1 MDPSEVTV
9 LVVEDDEFTRM
20 ATIDI
25 LKSCR
30 YTVFAVENGQQA
42 LDVLVTSHA
51 KFDLV
56 LCDVMLPV
64 MTGIELLDEIQK
76 HSATL
81 GHIPIVMT
89 SSNEEMDVVTS
100 CLSKGAKDY
109 LIKPIQVN
117 TAKTLVRHVW
127 LSRRLERTS
136 NKSMWQDIEVIRTIG
151 KGTHGTVVLARRKLD
166 GAVVAVKRVR
176 ISQIS
181 ENGRKQADN
190 EVILLKSLYHVNIVR
205 FYDHFLADDE
215 LNIVME
221 YSDGGNLRQL
231 VKLRAREKMGP
242 FPEPV
247 IMSWFAQLVL
257 AVAYIHGKNVLH
269 RDLKAQNVFLTHKNV
284 VKLGDFGISK
294 ALAGDATANTACG
307 TPESMSPEI
316 CRGEPY
322 GKKSDIWSLGC
333 ILYEMIMLRRPFE
346 ASTLPEIFTK
356 ICKGE
361 FPPILPSFSRDLRLL
376 VQLMLQQDASKRP
389 SIEDICRFPFVQ
401 NPIQAFLSEHV
412 SEFQEAL
419 ELEAK
424 LHQPSLYSAGA
435 VNPPAP
441 SVSPTQ
447 RRRNHNSSSETPTS
461 GFGDSAPDSGS
472 PVSSRSDGSSNAG
485 MNNGD
490 LRKSAIAAVAIGLGP
505 DSIPGSNARPQQN
518 ADLSKISVD
527 SPGYVEDTFADK
539 LRAQVTIGDV
549 RVGLFTTYTA
559 CIAADELVR
568 VLKSKFN
575 KSDEEAAKIMDEFLK
590 TRVLNVVFAEDNTHP
605 DVTASSTFLRFQ
617 VDELFVPLNMKYACV
632 DDIQQGAMEVCL
644 RVREAIAELHALKS
658 FPRGIAT
665 GFSLPNHVSV
675 TGSSSTEY
683 FDAPLC
689 LKYRRFLK
697 LTSKLQKVDV
707 GSLPKHERQPFFI
720 NIYNAMVLHGLVEFG
735 VPQNIGQYNAFERDV
750 AYTIGGLD
758 FTLGDIKHGIL
769 RCNRK
774 PPSNYWERQLQAQD
788 PKLQFRLHIRD
799 PRSLLVL
806 IDCAE
811 PLPTAEDVPILKPGR
826 TDTDLEEQAEKFCER
841 LVEVDD
847 RAGEIVLPRVLRIF
861 RDDFGSSEAE
871 MVSWLVQYMDNA
883 PANIVNYRVSDQASI
898 TPRREE

>member
-30 YTVFAVENGQQA
+30 YSVFAVENGKLA
-42 LDVLVTSHA
+42 LELLIANHA

-64 MTGIELLDEIQK
+64 LNGIELLDEIQK
-76 HSATL
+76 HNRVL
-81 GHIPIVMT
+81 GHIPVVMT

-205 FYDHFLADDE
+205 FYDHFMADDE

-294 ALAGDATANTACG
+294 ALAGDDTANTACG

-346 ASTLPEIFTK
+346 ASTLPDIFTK
-356 ICKGE
+356 ICKGD
-361 FPPILPSFSRDLRLL
+361 FPPILPTFSRELRLL

-401 NPIQAFLSEHV
+401 APIQAFLSEHV

-424 LHQPSLYSAGA
+424 LHQPSLYSTG
-435 VNPPAP
+435 VGGTPLSP
-441 SVSPTQ
+441 VSPTL
-447 RRRNHNSSSETPTS
+447 RRRNHNSSSDTPTS
-461 GFGDSAPDSGS
+461 ALSDAIPGVESGS

-485 MNNGD
+485 FNNGN
-490 LRKSAIAAVAIGLGP
+490 LRNSAIASVAIGLASDAVPSGSRRQQQHSELAKFAS
-505 DSIPGSNARPQQN
+505 DSS
-518 ADLSKISVD
+518 D
-527 SPGYVEDTFADK
+527 SLADTFADQ
-539 LRAQVTIGDV
+539 LRVHAKIGDV
-549 RVGLFTTYTA
+549 RVGLFTTYAA
-559 CIAADELVR
+559 CVSAYELTQ
-568 VLKSKFN
+568 VLTTKFGKSI
-575 KSDEEAAKIMDEFLK
+575 EEATKLLAEYLK
-590 TRVLNVVFAEDNTHP
+590 TRVLNVAFAEDSARPDLIAGNTY
-605 DVTASSTFLRFQ
+605 LRFQ
-617 VDELFVPLNMKYACV
+617 VDELFTPLNMKYVCIDAV
-632 DDIQQGAMEVCL
+632 HQGPMEICL
-644 RVREAIAELHALKS
+644 RVREVVAELHALKS
-658 FPRGIAT
+658 FPKGIAT
-665 GFSLPNHVSV
+665 GFSLHNHVSV
-675 TGSSSTEY
+675 AGSGAHEQ

-689 LKYRRFLK
+689 QKYRKFLK
-697 LTSKLQKVDV
+697 LTSKLQKVDI

-720 NIYNAMVLHGLVEFG
+720 NIYNAMVLHGLIEFG
-735 VPQNIGQYNAFERDV
+735 VPQNMGQYKAFERDV

-774 PPSNYWERQLQAQD
+774 PPSNYWERQLQSQD

-806 IDCAE
+806 IDCSE
-811 PLPTAEDVPILKPGR
+811 PLPSAADAPILKPGR
-826 TDTDLEEQAEKFCER
+826 TDTDLEEQVEKFCAR
-841 LVEVDD
+841 LEVNE
-847 RAGEIVLPRVLRIF
+847 RAGEILLPRVFRIF
-861 RDDFGSSEAE
+861 RDDFGASEAE
-871 MVSWLVQYMDNA
+871 MVSWLSQYMDSSPSNLM
-883 PANIVNYRVSDQASI
+883 NYRVRYMMGISS
-898 TPRREE
+898 

>member
-42 LDVLVTSHA
+42 LNLLVTNHA

-64 MTGIELLDEIQK
+64 MTGIQLLDEIQK
-76 HSATL
+76 HSATM

-151 KGTHGTVVLARRKLD
+151 KGTHGTVVLARRKMD

-231 VKLRAREKMGP
+231 VKLRSREKMGP

-269 RDLKAQNVFLTHKNV
+269 RDLKAQNIFLTHKNV

-294 ALAGDATANTACG
+294 ALAGDDTANTACG

-333 ILYEMIMLRRPFE
+333 ILYEMIVLRRPFE

-361 FPPILPSFSRDLRLL
+361 FPPILPSFSRELRLL

-401 NPIQAFLSEHV
+401 APIQAFLSEHV
-412 SEFQEAL
+412 AEFQEAL

-424 LHQPSLYSAGA
+424 LHQPSLYSMGAG
-435 VNPPAP
+435 NPP
-441 SVSPTQ
+441 VSPVSPSL
-447 RRRNHNSSSETPTS
+447 RRRNYHANGETPTS
-461 GFGDSAPDSGS
+461 GFSDSALESGS
-472 PVSSRSDGSSNAG
+472 PHSNRSDVSSNAG
-485 MNNGD
+485 HANNGN
-490 LRKSAIAAVAIGLGP
+490 LRTSAIASVAIGLATEAMPSSG
-505 DSIPGSNARPQQN
+505 GRPQQKSHFAKGL
-518 ADLSKISVD
+518 ADSSEF
-527 SPGYVEDTFADK
+527 VEDTIADK
-539 LRAQVTIGDV
+539 LRAQVTIGDI

-559 CIAADELVR
+559 CTSADELVHI
-568 VLKSKFN
+568 LKTKFD
-575 KSDEEAAKIMDEFLK
+575 KTHEEAATILSDFLSHS
-590 TRVLNVVFAEDNTHP
+590 VLSVVFAENALHP
-605 DVTASSTFLRFQ
+605 DLGAKDTYLRFQ
-617 VDELFVPLNMKYACV
+617 VDELFVPLNMKYVCV
-632 DDIQQGAMEVCL
+632 DNFQHGPMEICL

-665 GFSLPNHVSV
+665 GFNQPNHVSA
-675 TGSSSTEY
+675 SCNSATEY
-683 FDAPLC
+683 FDAPLSQ
-689 LKYRRFLK
+689 KYRRFLK
-697 LTSKLQKVDV
+697 LGSKLQKIDV

-720 NIYNAMVLHGLVEFG
+720 NIYNAMVLHGLIEFG
-735 VPQNIGQYNAFERDV
+735 VPQNIGQYKAFERDV
-750 AYTIGGLD
+750 AYTIGGME

-774 PPSNYWERQLQAQD
+774 PPSNYWERQLQAHD

-799 PRSLLVL
+799 PRSILVL

-811 PLPTAEDVPILKPGR
+811 PLPNAKDVTILKPGR

-841 LVEVDD
+841 FIEVDE
-847 RAGEIVLPRVLRIF
+847 RVGEIVLPRVLRIF

-871 MVSWLVQYMDNA
+871 MVSWLAQYMNQA
-883 PANIVNYRVSDQASI
+883 PADLVNYRVRYQTGISS
-898 TPRREE
+898 

>member
-9 LVVEDDEFTRM
+9 LVVEDDEFTRI

-30 YTVFAVENGQQA
+30 YRVLAVENGRQA
-42 LDVLVTSHA
+42 LEALLRDHA
-51 KFDLV
+51 RFDLV

-64 MTGIELLDEIQK
+64 MTGIELLDEIKK
-76 HSATL
+76 HSQLL
-81 GHIPIVMT
+81 GHLPIVMT

-127 LSRRLERTS
+127 LGRRREYSS
-136 NKSMWQDIEVIRTIG
+136 NKSMWQDLEVIRTIG
-151 KGTHGTVVLARRKLD
+151 KGTHGTVVLARRKVD

-176 ISQIS
+176 LTQIS

-269 RDLKAQNVFLTHKNV
+269 RDLKAQNVFLTHRNV

-294 ALAGDATANTACG
+294 ALAGDDTANTACG

-356 ICKGE
+356 ICKGD
-361 FPPILPSFSRDLRLL
+361 FPPIYPTFSRELRLL

-401 NPIQAFLSEHV
+401 APIQAFLSEHV
-412 SEFQEAL
+412 AEFQEAL

-424 LHQPSLYSAGA
+424 LHQPSLYGGGAGNA
-435 VNPPAP
+435 QGAAG
-441 SVSPTQ
+441 SPTQ
-447 RRRNHNSSSETPTS
+447 RRRNPNEAPTGGHGGGTS
-461 GFGDSAPDSGS
+461 NDGYSGS
-472 PVSSRSDGSSNAG
+472 DADRGSPMSSRSDGSSNAG
-485 MNNGD
+485 MNFSSDRGNYAASDRGM
-490 LRKSAIAAVAIGLGP
+490 LRSSAIASVAIGLSVESAP
-505 DSIPGSNARPQQN
+505 VMRQQN
-518 ADLSKISVD
+518 SSEFNSLVGGEGGDESADPLGD
-527 SPGYVEDTFADK
+527 SFADE
-539 LRAQVTIGDV
+539 LRAQIKVADV
-549 RVGLFTTYTA
+549 RVGLFTTYSA
-559 CIAADELVR
+559 CVSAYNLLQTLKDKFSKTEEQAAEIVAKYLETGILILVYAENP
-568 VLKSKFN
+568 VKPSLKSG
-575 KSDEEAAKIMDEFLK
+575 
-590 TRVLNVVFAEDNTHP
+590 
-605 DVTASSTFLRFQ
+605 STYLRFQ
-617 VDELFVPLNMKYACV
+617 VDELFSPLNMKYICNDTEPLGPMEAC
-632 DDIQQGAMEVCL
+632 L
-644 RVREAIAELHALKS
+644 KVREKIAELQAHEA
-658 FPRGIAT
+658 FPRGFST
-665 GFSLPNHVSV
+665 GFPSSSRPQGTSLS
-675 TGSSSTEY
+675 GSFRSMSELEQSSSTIGDDMY
-683 FDAPLC
+683 DTPLC
-689 LKYRRFLK
+689 RKYRRFLK
-697 LTSKLQKVDV
+697 LVARLQKVDI

-720 NIYNAMVLHGLVEFG
+720 NIYNTMVLHGLIEFG
-735 VPQNIGQYNAFERDV
+735 SPQNPGQYKAFEKDV
-750 AYTIGGLD
+750 AYSIGTSASDAQLHAKCWQG
-758 FTLGDIKHGIL
+758 
-769 RCNRK
+769 
-774 PPSNYWERQLQAQD
+774 SNC
-788 PKLQFRLHIRD
+788 
-799 PRSLLVL
+799 V
-806 IDCAE
+806 
-811 PLPTAEDVPILKPGR
+811 
-826 TDTDLEEQAEKFCER
+826 
-841 LVEVDD
+841 
-847 RAGEIVLPRVLRIF
+847 
-861 RDDFGSSEAE
+861 
-871 MVSWLVQYMDNA
+871 
-883 PANIVNYRVSDQASI
+883 
-898 TPRREE
+898 

>member
-30 YTVFAVENGQQA
+30 YAVFAVENGQQA
-42 LDVLVTSHA
+42 LDLLLDNHA

-64 MTGIELLDEIQK
+64 MNGIELLDELQK
-76 HSATL
+76 STGTL
-81 GHIPIVMT
+81 GHIPVVMT

-127 LSRRLERTS
+127 LSRRQERAPA
-136 NKSMWQDIEVIRTIG
+136 KSIWLDIEVLRTIG

-176 ISQIS
+176 LSQVS

-205 FYDHFLADDE
+205 FYDHFTVDDE

-231 VKLRAREKMGP
+231 VKMRSREKMGP
-242 FPEPV
+242 FPEAV
-247 IMSWFAQLVL
+247 IMCWFAQLVL

-269 RDLKAQNVFLTHKNV
+269 RDLKAQNVFLTRKNV

-294 ALAGDATANTACG
+294 ALAGDDTANTACG

-346 ASTLPEIFTK
+346 ASTLPEIFGK
-356 ICKGE
+356 ICKGDY
-361 FPPILPSFSRDLRLL
+361 PPILPTFSRELRLL

-401 NPIQAFLSEHV
+401 APIQAFLSEHV
-412 SEFQEAL
+412 AEFQEAL

-424 LHQPSLYSAGA
+424 LHQPSLYSAGNTS
-435 VNPPAP
+435 VTP
-441 SVSPTQ
+441 VSPSL
-447 RRRNHNSSSETPTS
+447 RRRTEDGPASSPAVMGGGVSPSTS
-461 GFGDSAPDSGS
+461 PPGVKDAGAKAAPASNDDGML
-472 PVSSRSDGSSNAG
+472 RS
-485 MNNGD
+485 
-490 LRKSAIAAVAIGLGP
+490 SAIAAVAVGLAI
-505 DSIPGSNARPQQN
+505 DSAPIAPHQAS
-518 ADLSKISVD
+518 ADIAKIVEPLNDTDDTLADQLRSK
-527 SPGYVEDTFADK
+527 VEIAD
-539 LRAQVTIGDV
+539 I
-549 RVGLFTTYTA
+549 RVGFFTNYTA
-559 CIAADELVR
+559 SISAFDLVYALKRHFGKDDQQSVAIIAKLVT
-568 VLKSKFN
+568 KK
-575 KSDEEAAKIMDEFLK
+575 
-590 TRVLNVVFAEDNTHP
+590 VLNIVATEDLTNIDFSRP
-605 DVTASSTFLRFQ
+605 DTYLRFQ
-617 VDELFVPLNMKYACV
+617 MDELFVPLNMKYIV
-632 DDIQQGAMEVCL
+632 HDPVSLPAMEMCMI
-644 RVREAIAELHALKS
+644 VRNLAAELHAVAS
-658 FPRGIAT
+658 FPRGIST
-665 GFSLPNHVSV
+665 GLRSPNTLPSESV
-675 TGSSSTEY
+675 EADE
-683 FDAPLC
+683 FENPLC
-689 LKYRRFLK
+689 KSYRRFLK
-697 LTSKLQKVDV
+697 SVAKLQQIDI
-707 GSLPKHERQPFFI
+707 SALPKHERQAFFI
-720 NIYNAMVLHGLVEFG
+720 NIYNTMVLHGFIEFG
-735 VPQNIGQYNAFERDV
+735 VPQNAGQYKAFEKDV
-750 AYTIGGLD
+750 NYMIGGHN

-774 PPSNYWERQLQAQD
+774 PPGNYWERQLQAQD

-806 IDCAE
+806 IDCCE
-811 PLPTAEDVPILKPGR
+811 PIPSPDQVPVLKPGR
-826 TDTDLEEQAEKFCER
+826 IDTDLEEQ
-841 LVEVDD
+841 VEQYCA
-847 RAGEIVLPRVLRIF
+847 RHAKINESAGEIQLPRVFRIF

-871 MVSWLVQYMDNA
+871 MVSWLSQYMESA
-883 PANIVNYRVSDQASI
+883 PSNLMSFRVKYESGISS
-898 TPRREE
+898 

>member
-42 LDVLVTSHA
+42 LDVLVANHA

-76 HSATL
+76 LSATL

-100 CLSKGAKDY
+100 CLSKGSKDY

-136 NKSMWQDIEVIRTIG
+136 NRSMWQDIEILRTIG

-294 ALAGDATANTACG
+294 ALAGDDTANTACG

-346 ASTLPEIFTK
+346 ASTLPEIFSK

-361 FPPILPSFSRDLRLL
+361 FPSIFPSFSRELRLL

-401 NPIQAFLSEHV
+401 APIQAFLSEHV

-424 LHQPSLYSAGA
+424 LHQPSLYSMGAG
-435 VNPPAP
+435 NPP
-441 SVSPTQ
+441 VSPVSPSL
-447 RRRNHNSSSETPTS
+447 RRRNHNSSSETPS
-461 GFGDSAPDSGS
+461 NGFGDSLLESVS
-472 PVSSRSDGSSNAG
+472 PVSTRSDGSNKAG
-485 MNNGD
+485 FNNGN
-490 LRKSAIAAVAIGLGP
+490 LRTSAIASVAIGLAAKPVPSSG
-505 DSIPGSNARPQQN
+505 RPLQN
-518 ADLSKISVD
+518 SDLAKISAD
-527 SPGYVEDTFADK
+527 SPGYIEDTFADK

-559 CIAADELVR
+559 CVSASELVN
-568 VLKSKFN
+568 VLKTNFKKTN
-575 KSDEEAAKIMDEFLK
+575 EEAASILSEYWKN
-590 TRVLNVVFAEDNTHP
+590 RVLNIVFAEDMSHP
-605 DVTASSTFLRFQ
+605 DLAAQDTYLRFQ
-617 VDELFVPLNMKYACV
+617 VDELFVPLNMKYVCIEDV
-632 DDIQQGAMEVCL
+632 RQSAMEVCL

-665 GFSLPNHVSV
+665 GFSLSNHLFM
-675 TGSSSTEY
+675 TGNQATVY

-689 LKYRRFLK
+689 QKYRRFLK
-697 LTSKLQKVDV
+697 LASKLQKVDV
-707 GSLPKHERQPFFI
+707 GGLPKHERQPFFI
-720 NIYNAMVLHGLVEFG
+720 NIYNVMVLHGLIEFG
-735 VPQNIGQYNAFERDV
+735 VPQNIGQYKAFERDV
-750 AYTIGGLD
+750 AYTFGGLD

-806 IDCAE
+806 IDCVE
-811 PLPTAEDVPILKPGR
+811 PLPNAEDVPILKPGR
-826 TDTDLEEQAEKFCER
+826 TDTDLEEQAEKFCKR
-841 LVEVDD
+841 LVEIDQ

-871 MVSWLVQYMDNA
+871 MVSWLEQYMDNV
-883 PANIVNYRVSDQASI
+883 PANLVNYRVRYRTGISS
-898 TPRREE
+898 

>member
-30 YTVFAVENGQQA
+30 YTVFAVENGKQA
-42 LDVLVTSHA
+42 LDLLVANHA

-151 KGTHGTVVLARRKLD
+151 KGTHGTVVLARRKVD

-205 FYDHFLADDE
+205 FYDHFMADDE

-221 YSDGGNLRQL
+221 YADGGNLRQL
-231 VKLRAREKMGP
+231 VKLRSREKMGP

-361 FPPILPSFSRDLRLL
+361 FPPILPSFSRELRLL
-376 VQLMLQQDASKRP
+376 VQLMLQQEASKRP

-401 NPIQAFLSEHV
+401 APIQAFLSEHV

-424 LHQPSLYSAGA
+424 LHQPSLYSTGAG
-435 VNPPAP
+435 NPPAAP
-441 SVSPTQ
+441 ASPT

-461 GFGDSAPDSGS
+461 GISDAAGIDSGS
-472 PVSSRSDGSSNAG
+472 PVSSRSDASSNAG
-485 MNNGD
+485 FNNGN
-490 LRKSAIAAVAIGLGP
+490 LRNSAIASVAIGLAAESVP
-505 DSIPGSNARPQQN
+505 NSGSRQPQN
-518 ADLSKISVD
+518 SELAKISAD
-527 SPGYVEDTFADK
+527 SSAYLDDSFADK
-539 LRAQVTIGDV
+539 LRAQVSIGDV
-549 RVGLFTTYTA
+549 RVGLFTTYNA
-559 CIAADELVR
+559 CISAADLVQA
-568 VLKSKFN
+568 LTSKFE
-575 KSDEEAAKIMDEFLK
+575 KTESEAVKIVADFLK
-590 TRVLNVVFAEDNTHP
+590 NQVLNVVFAEDNEHP
-605 DVTASSTFLRFQ
+605 DLTASGTYLRFQ
-617 VDELFVPLNMKYACV
+617 VDELFVPLNMKYVCV
-632 DDIQQGAMEVCL
+632 DDVQQGPMEVCL
-644 RVREAIAELHALKS
+644 KVRESIAELHAIKS
-658 FPRGIAT
+658 FPKGIAT
-665 GFSLPNHVSV
+665 GFSLPHHVSV
-675 TGSSSTEY
+675 TGTSATEY

-689 LKYRRFLK
+689 QKYRKFLK
-697 LTSKLQKVDV
+697 LASKLQKIDV

-720 NIYNAMVLHGLVEFG
+720 NIYNVMVLHGLIEFG
-735 VPQNIGQYNAFERDV
+735 VPQNIGQYKAFERDV
-750 AYTIGGLD
+750 TYAIGGLD

-806 IDCAE
+806 IEYSE
-811 PLPTAEDVPILKPGR
+811 PLPSAEDAPILKPGR

-841 LVEVDD
+841 YVEVNE

-871 MVSWLVQYMDNA
+871 MVSWLVQYMEDA
-883 PANIVNYRVSDQASI
+883 PANLVNYRVRYQAGISS
-898 TPRREE
+898 